1 MVCPWRRGLSQRPGL
16 SGRPDALADPEAQP
30 TSVLRFDAGGRN
42 WDGGRRVFRPGWP
55 QSVPADEPATRQA
68 SRSSFPMGSAAAWPH
83 LPTRS
88 KVQFAADGRVH
99 RSWTDSVSAQA
110 R

>member
-42 WDGGRRVFRPGWP
+42 WDGGRGVFRPGWP
-55 QSVPADEPATRQA
+55 QSVSTDEPPARPPLK
-68 SRSSFPMGSAAAWPH
+68 FPMGSAGSRDMC
-83 LPTRS
+83 LP
-88 KVQFAADGRVH
+88 D
-99 RSWTDSVSAQA
+99 
-110 R
+110 